1 MQVLRLEVPLLFAS
15 PRRGV
20 AGAGEV
26 LHGSSE
32 VSLPTATG
40 SNISASRF
48 KQGNQIGTA
57 LQDWA
62 GSVSE

>member
-1 MQVLRLEVPLLFAS
+1 MQMLRLEAPLLFAS
-15 PRRGV
+15 PQQGV

-48 KQGNQIGTA
+48 KQGSQTGTA
-57 LQDWA
+57 L
-62 GSVSE
+62 